1 MVKII
6 HLNSGSMIF
15 LMLPVTVLIV
25 TNVTSI
31 MNVTMTSVTNVVVMI
46 SKR

>member
-6 HLNSGSMIF
+6 HLNSGFMIF

-25 TNVTSI
+25 TNVTS
-31 MNVTMTSVTNVVVMI
+31 VTMASITNVIVIVMI